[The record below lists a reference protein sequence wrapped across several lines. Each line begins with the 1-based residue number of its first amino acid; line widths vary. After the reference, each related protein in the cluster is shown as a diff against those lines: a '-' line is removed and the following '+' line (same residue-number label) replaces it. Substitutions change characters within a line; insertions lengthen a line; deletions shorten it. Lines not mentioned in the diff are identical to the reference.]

1 MEEKHQAIT
10 ISSIG
15 VSTYSTFDLH
25 SSGGSRGVNGSF
37 HSIRRRHL
45 LEFLG
50 LSVIHQEEGAC
61 REASPNYCE
70 NYREIRQT
78 PLSSSGSGPGVGG
91 CHLTSQ

>member
-25 SSGGSRGVNGSF
+25 SSGGSRGGNGSF

-45 LEFLG
+45 LEFLC
-50 LSVIHQEEGAC
+50 LSVIQQVEGAS
-61 REASPNYCE
+61 REAFPNYCE
-70 NYREIRQT
+70 NYREIQLT
-78 PLSSSGSGPGVGG
+78 PLSTSGSGPGVGG